1 MLMLYLES
9 HQLVY
14 FFLDVLFCHSKQCEG
29 DLLQSQFAFC
39 KQKGLVKHLH
49 ALQFYKLPS

>member
-29 DLLQSQFAFC
+29 DLLQSQFAFR

-49 ALQFYKLPS
+49 ALQFYKLSS